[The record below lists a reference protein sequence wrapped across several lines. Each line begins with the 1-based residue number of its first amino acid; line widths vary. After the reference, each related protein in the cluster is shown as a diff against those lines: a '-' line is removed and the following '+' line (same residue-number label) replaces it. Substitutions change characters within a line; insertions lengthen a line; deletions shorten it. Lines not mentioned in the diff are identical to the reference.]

1 MTLAVP
7 PLDPMWRGKS
17 IFYICL
23 VAGLVLDLWSKN
35 WAEATVMPAGYT
47 PGMPTPVVPLIEGVF
62 AWKWAVN
69 HGAAFS
75 MLSGN
80 TLLLTVVGLFALG
93 VMMLYVYRAQV
104 TERLLLV
111 GLGLVAS
118 GAIGNLWDRIR
129 FGWVR
134 DFMYFDFDLPGH
146 ESLPFIPQRYPV
158 FNVADIAILAGA
170 VLVVI
175 ASSRQ
180 AKAEAAAAR
189 AA

>member
-1 MTLAVP
+1 MTAARTLP
-7 PLDPMWRGKS
+7 PLHPLWRGKL
-17 IFYICL
+17 IFYIWT
-23 VAGLVLDLWSKN
+23 VAGLIADLGSKN
-35 WAEATVMPAGYT
+35 WAEAAVRPDGYQ
-47 PGMPTPVVPLIEGVF
+47 PGNPTPVIPLIDGVF

-80 TLLLTVVGLFALG
+80 TLLLTLVGLFALG
-93 VMMLYVYRAQV
+93 VMLLYVYRAEI

-134 DFMYFDFDLPGH
+134 DFMYFDFALPGH
-146 ESLPFIPQRYPV
+146 DTLPFIPQRYPV
-158 FNVADIAILAGA
+158 FNVADIAILVGA

-175 ASSRQ
+175 ASSKKPP
-180 AKAEAAAAR
+180 APST
-189 AA
+189 